1 MIRRMQQRRGTES
14 DWTTAN
20 PILAS
25 GEFGFETD
33 TGKFK
38 IGNGNTAWTG
48 LNYFATLTAIKS
60 ELVDGAPAALD
71 TLNELAAAINDDSSY
86 AATLTGL
93 LGAKA
98 PLNSPTFSGT
108 VNFANALVTGITLP
122 INWMGT
128 FSDSETYAE
137 NDMVHYN
144 GSVYYATGENLN
156 NSEGYYP
163 TSAGADWEL
172 FASVGDNATVDVG
185 NTYVYNGGDSFV
197 INTGTT
203 QDAVFDFY
211 LAPGPQGDDGGFDT
225 AQAIQNLTSTITLE
239 DVDAGT
245 LKTNTGAGGDI
256 SVVIAAT
263 SGPLTQLG
271 VGKQVDFVQTS
282 TYQFVF
288 SAAAGITLYSKG
300 GKLKTAGQY
309 SPATIKCIASN
320 TYVLIGDIG
329 D

>member
-1 MIRRMQQRRGTES
+1 MQQRRGTASE
-14 DWTTAN
+14 WTTAN

-38 IGNGNTAWTG
+38 IGNGTTAWTG
-48 LNYFATLTAIKS
+48 LNYFATLTAIKA
-60 ELVDGAPAALD
+60 ELIDGAPAALD
-71 TLNELAAAINDDSSY
+71 TLNELAAAINDDASY
-86 AATLTGL
+86 ASTITGL

-108 VNFANALVTGITLP
+108 VNFANSIVTGITLP

-197 INTGTT
+197 VNTGTT

-211 LAPGPQGDDGGFDT
+211 LAPGPQGADGGFDS
-225 AQAIQNLTSTITLE
+225 AQEIVAVSSSRAISSADAGKLIVNSAAVTITVQGLSI
-239 DVDAGT
+239 G
-245 LKTNTGAGGDI
+245 
-256 SVVIAAT
+256 
-263 SGPLTQLG
+263 Q
-271 VGKQVDFVQTS
+271 QVDFVQTVAGQI
-282 TYQFVF
+282 TF
-288 SAAAGITLYSKG
+288 AAGSGVTLSSKLS
-300 GKLKTAGQY
+300 KLKTAGQY
-309 SPATIKCIASN
+309 SAATIKCIASN